1 MDIKKLVTES
11 QYSQLKKDYAALVK
25 NKEITFKD
33 FLTKTY
39 KLKQIL

>member
-1 MDIKKLVTES
+1 MKIKELLTTE
-11 QYSQLKKDYAALVK
+11 QYKQLKEDYAALVK

-39 KLKQIL
+39 KLK

>member
-1 MDIKKLVTES
+1 MDIKKLVTKE
-11 QYSQLKKDYAALVK
+11 QYNHLKKDYDNLVK

-39 KLKQIL
+39 KLKT

>member
-1 MDIKKLVTES
+1 MNIKKLVTKE
-11 QYSQLKKDYAALVK
+11 QYNQLKKDYASLVK

-39 KLKQIL
+39 KLKN